1 MVDILIG
8 QYLAGSSALHRTD
21 ARVKIIL
28 LILYAALLFMIK
40 KPLSYAIFAAFTA
53 ALTMT
58 GGIGFK
64 TVMKSIKPLRWIIIF
79 TAAVNLFFT
88 KGEAFFSVWKIAIAA
103 EGIDLAVKMTV
114 RLLCLITASSLLTLT
129 TPPMRLTDAVESL
142 LSPLARLKVPVR
154 ELAMMMSITLRFI
167 PVLAEE
173 ADRIIKAQTARGA
186 DFGSGGII
194 RRAKS
199 LVPVMLPLFISAFKR
214 AEDLAAA
221 MDARCFISGAARTKL
236 CENRLTPLDARAG
249 AVFVVF
255 AAAVMAAELW

>member
-8 QYLAGSSALHRTD
+8 QYLTGSSALHRTD

-28 LILYAALLFMIK
+28 LILYAALLFIIK
-40 KPLSYAIFAAFTA
+40 NPLSYAIFLIFTT

-58 GGIGFK
+58 GGIGFRA
-64 TVMKSIKPLRWIIIF
+64 VMKSIKPLRWIIVF
-79 TAAVNLFFT
+79 TAVINLFFT
-88 KGEAFFSVWKIAIAA
+88 KGEPIWSLWKIAVTA

-114 RLLCLITASSLLTLT
+114 RLLCLIVASSLLTLT
-129 TPPMRLTDAVESL
+129 TPPLTLTNAVESL
-142 LSPLARLKVPVR
+142 LSPLERLKVPVR

-199 LVPVMLPLFISAFKR
+199 LVPVMMPLFISAFKR
-214 AEDLAAA
+214 AEDLATA
-221 MDARCFISGAARTKL
+221 MDARCFISGAPRTKL
-236 CENRLTPLDARAG
+236 REDKLTPADARAA
-249 AVFVVF
+249 AVFAVF
-255 AAAVMAAELW
+255 AAVVVAVELL